1 MSQRAKETLAK
12 ATTQNTSK
20 AKKAE
25 ASKNSRV
32 ERLAERNNTSKTVH
46 ESQEKNASSAD
57 EGPPMQR
64 KRSRATAVLDS
75 EDDEMGAS
83 GAVASEDAGGRKLKK
98 LSRVE
103 AIAPATQ
110 VFTELTVSFE
120 WIAVI

>member
-32 ERLAERNNTSKTVH
+32 ERLAERNTSKTVH

-57 EGPPMQR
+57 EGPPVQR
-64 KRSRATAVLDS
+64 KRSKATTVLES

-83 GAVASEDAGGRKLKK
+83 GAVASEDAGVRKLKK
-98 LSRVE
+98 HSRVE
-103 AIAPATQ
+103 ATAPATQ

>member
-32 ERLAERNNTSKTVH
+32 ERLAERSTSKTVH

-57 EGPPMQR
+57 EGPPVQR

-110 VFTELTVSFE
+110 VFTEFTVSFE